1 MENFCDSEK
10 FRFVL
15 DHSEHL
21 NPVHHR
27 ELGEKD
33 GQLYSPSVTWSDVVI
48 DGVPLEKTFEY
59 EDDITRLQG
68 EKDDSLG
75 EKGVI
80 IVNSRPS
87 QPLPYTEEVEDKRWV
102 KRLEKLTP
110 INFQESKKKRKSI
123 ERYPV

>member
-15 DHSEHL
+15 DHSGHL

-33 GQLYSPSVTWSDVVI
+33 GQLFQSGVTWSDVVI
-48 DGVPLEKTFEY
+48 DGVPLEETFQY
-59 EDDITRLQG
+59 EDDITLLQE
-68 EKDDSLG
+68 EKDDSSG
-75 EKGVI
+75 KGVI

-87 QPLPYTEEVEDKRWV
+87 QSMSYPEEVEDKRWM
-102 KRLEKLTP
+102 KRLEKL
-110 INFQESKKKRKSI
+110 S
-123 ERYPV
+123 